1 MQDLC
6 KHKQDGP
13 LVTMDAGP
21 NIHLLYRLDQQNLAQ
36 EFKQRELVG
45 NYDVL

>member
-1 MQDLC
+1 MGE
-6 KHKQDGP
+6 KRDGP

-21 NIHLLYRLDQQNLAQ
+21 NIHLLYRPDQAELARQ
-36 EFKQRELVG
+36 FKSDYLVG